1 MICIYDI
8 LGLTVNKSGTSLCVT
23 VKYHRNYF
31 YGVISGC
38 HVSALGPFWR
48 GTI

>member
-1 MICIYDI
+1 VIRIYDI
-8 LGLTVNKSGTSLCVT
+8 TGLTVNKLGTSLCVT

-31 YGVISGC
+31 CEVISGW
-38 HVSALGPFWR
+38 HVSAVGPFWR